1 LSILFFSLIIGDSY
15 SYDEYSYCDRQ
26 ARTARVLD
34 LVPTNCEMSTYGFCY
49 EKGQDYPD
57 KAIRRFLKENLG
69 LMKRMTSDLDS
80 REVVREMRSG
90 FNHWT
95 DPESVMEDVEEEL
108 EEMVEEM
115 VEEVRKD
122 KAPAF
127 KIDMMPPGENIFN
140 GLKYNFKYG
149 SGLAMIKNAKDNDME
164 EVEGVEEEVVVEEEE
179 EDLSTTT
186 TTKTTTSQTTMIV
199 TTLQSSSSERP
210 ATTVTREEY
219 IEPSTVTE
227 QMVTTTLQD
236 NIEPDSTLP
245 MVQNSLPPT
254 EQPLADYL
262 VETEDFPSTDYD
274 TFLPQQDL
282 LVATTEN
289 IQPDSTTDQL
299 EAQMFDYSGESV
311 NACEV
316 EESVTAP
323 YWANNTR
330 NHTLA
335 LLNLYPFEQYIHMEI
350 CRAEYDEMLCRPGC
364 RCEQQYRLQRLLAFD
379 PSNECRGVFS
389 DWFRFPSFCICKCY
403 DSARQLREMGRNPK
417 SQRFSSSQARP
428 GPDTH
433 ANSRLGNHRLM
444 AVSGMEDMPA
454 VFPFEGLKM
463 IEDEQNRLARRME
476 KPLAVETQR
485 HHRVEEVLMD
495 KIAVEHMDNTV
506 ESDQVHYKKTN
517 KEARLLDENFFY
529 NQPIVDF
536 KLSDGTMG
544 SVEQVPRK

>member
-1 LSILFFSLIIGDSY
+1 
-15 SYDEYSYCDRQ
+15 
-26 ARTARVLD
+26 
-34 LVPTNCEMSTYGFCY
+34 
-49 EKGQDYPD
+49 
-57 KAIRRFLKENLG
+57 
-69 LMKRMTSDLDS
+69 MKRMTSDLDS

-95 DPESVMEDVEEEL
+95 DPESVMEEVEEEV

-311 NACEV
+311 
-316 EESVTAP
+316 
-323 YWANNTR
+323 
-330 NHTLA
+330 
-335 LLNLYPFEQYIHMEI
+335 
-350 CRAEYDEMLCRPGC
+350 
-364 RCEQQYRLQRLLAFD
+364 
-379 PSNECRGVFS
+379 
-389 DWFRFPSFCICKCY
+389 
-403 DSARQLREMGRNPK
+403 
-417 SQRFSSSQARP
+417 
-428 GPDTH
+428 
-433 ANSRLGNHRLM
+433 
-444 AVSGMEDMPA
+444 
-454 VFPFEGLKM
+454 
-463 IEDEQNRLARRME
+463 
-476 KPLAVETQR
+476 
-485 HHRVEEVLMD
+485 
-495 KIAVEHMDNTV
+495 
-506 ESDQVHYKKTN
+506 
-517 KEARLLDENFFY
+517 
-529 NQPIVDF
+529 
-536 KLSDGTMG
+536 
-544 SVEQVPRK
+544 